1 MAERSLLSWC
11 DRRWTSFCR
20 FSQSI
25 DRRAEKKTAPYKE
38 ALISYL
44 NQHSTTFACPI
55 DIEGTPF
62 QKEVWQALQEIP
74 YGETMTYQEISE
86 KIGRPRAVRA
96 VGTAIGKNPL
106 LMVIPC
112 HRVIGSKGQLT
123 GYRGGLAMKQALLT
137 FEQS

>member
-1 MAERSLLSWC
+1 MPHRHRRNALS
-11 DRRWTSFCR
+11 
-20 FSQSI
+20 
-25 DRRAEKKTAPYKE
+25 
-38 ALISYL
+38 
-44 NQHSTTFACPI
+44 
-55 DIEGTPF
+55 
-62 QKEVWQALQEIP
+62 KEVWQALQEIP
-74 YGETMTYQEISE
+74 YGETITYQEISE

>member
-1 MAERSLLSWC
+1 MAKKIYYAQQEWQNDHYYLGVTDAGLAFVGSAN
-11 DRRWTSFCR
+11 
-20 FSQSI
+20 QSI
-25 DRRAEKKTAPYKE
+25 EELKNWYPQAQLEASEKKTAPYKE

-44 NQHSTTFACPI
+44 NQHST
-55 DIEGTPF
+55 
-62 QKEVWQALQEIP
+62 
-74 YGETMTYQEISE
+74 
-86 KIGRPRAVRA
+86 